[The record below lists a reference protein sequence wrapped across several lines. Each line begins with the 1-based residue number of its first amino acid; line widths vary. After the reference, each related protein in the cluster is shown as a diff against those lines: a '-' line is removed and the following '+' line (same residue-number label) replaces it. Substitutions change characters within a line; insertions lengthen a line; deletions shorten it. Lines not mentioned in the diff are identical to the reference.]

1 MKAFRVV
8 LAIAGV
14 FLAVWVVVPY
24 GSTAPEASSSA
35 ASTLPAALSDQ
46 EFWRLSTSLS
56 EANGFFQSENLVSNE
71 HTFQYVVPTLAA
83 RVRPGGVYLGVAP
96 DQNFTYMLA
105 TQPAIAFIV
114 DIRRGNL
121 LEHLL
126 YKAIIELS
134 TDRADFLSK
143 LFSKKRPAGLG
154 PKSTAVEL
162 FAAFDEVRTSE
173 DLYHQNVAAVNDLLT
188 RKHGFSLS
196 QEDLEQLE
204 SIYFAFFWD
213 GPDLRY
219 SSMSGN
225 SAGMRG
231 FGAGRFPS
239 YEELMMQT
247 DWNGANRTYLST
259 EERFRWLKSFETR
272 NLIVPVVGNFAGTKA
287 LRAVGKYVRDHGG
300 VVTAFYVSN
309 VEQYLFQDG
318 LWDAFAKNVATLP
331 VDASSVFIRSVSTR
345 FGYAG
350 RQLGP
355 DQRGSALD
363 PILQFD
369 RDVAA
374 GKIRSY
380 YDVNARSR

>member
-1 MKAFRVV
+1 MKVARSI
-8 LAIAGV
+8 LAIAAV
-14 FLAVWVVVPY
+14 LATAWMVVPR
-24 GSTAPEASSSA
+24 ASRLA
-35 ASTLPAALSDQ
+35 GETPRLASTLPASLSDQ
-46 EFWRLSTSLS
+46 EFWRLSSSLS

-71 HTFQYVVPTLAA
+71 HTFQYVVPALTQ
-83 RVRPGGVYLGVAP
+83 RIKPGGVYLGVAP

-105 TQPAIAFIV
+105 TQPAMAFIV

-126 YKAIIELS
+126 YKALIELS
-134 TDRADFLSK
+134 ADRADFLSR

-154 PKSTAVEL
+154 AKSTAVEL

-173 DLYHQNVAAVNDLLT
+173 ELYHQNVAAVNDLLV
-188 RKHGFSLS
+188 RKHGFTLS
-196 QEDLEQLE
+196 PEDLEQLE

-219 SSMSGN
+219 SSMSGGGG
-225 SAGMRG
+225 GMRG

-247 DWNGANRTYLST
+247 DWNGVNRTYLST
-259 EERFRWLKSFETR
+259 EERFRWLKTFETK

-287 LRAVGKYVRDHGG
+287 LRSVGKYIRDHGG

-309 VEQYLFQDG
+309 VEQYLFQDS
-318 LWDAFAKNVATLP
+318 LWDAFARNVATLP

-350 RQLGP
+350 SQLGP
-355 DQRGSALD
+355 DQRASALD

-369 RDVAA
+369 RDFAA
-374 GKIRSY
+374 GRIRSY

>member
-1 MKAFRVV
+1 MKVARSVLALAVV
-8 LAIAGV
+8 LATVSI
-14 FLAVWVVVPY
+14 VVPRAWHAP
-24 GSTAPEASSSA
+24 GDTASA
-35 ASTLPAALSDQ
+35 ASTLPASLSDQ

-56 EANGFFQSENLVSNE
+56 EPNGFFQSENLVSNE
-71 HTFQYVVPTLAA
+71 HTFQYVVPALMQ
-83 RVRPGGVYLGVAP
+83 RIKPGGVYLGVAP

-126 YKAIIELS
+126 YKSLIELS
-134 TDRADFLSK
+134 ADRADFLSR
-143 LFSKKRPAGLG
+143 LFSKKRPSGLG

-173 DLYHQNVAAVNDLLT
+173 ELYHQNVAAVNDLLLH
-188 RKHGFSLS
+188 KHGFALS

-219 SSMSGN
+219 SSMSGG
-225 SAGMRG
+225 SVGMRG
-231 FGAGRFPS
+231 FGGGRFPS

-247 DWNGANRTYLST
+247 DWNGVNRTYLAS

-272 NLIVPVVGNFAGTKA
+272 NLIVPVMGNFAGPKA
-287 LRAVGKYVRDHGG
+287 LRAVGKYVRDHGS

-318 LWDAFAKNVATLP
+318 LWDTFAKNVATLP

-350 RQLGP
+350 SQLGP
-355 DQRGSALD
+355 DQRASALD
-363 PILQFD
+363 PIQQFD
-369 RDVAA
+369 KDFAA

>member
-1 MKAFRVV
+1 MKVARLS
-8 LAIAGV
+8 LAIAAV
-14 FLAVWVVVPY
+14 LATAWIVVPRASRL
-24 GSTAPEASSSA
+24 GDEAPL
-35 ASTLPAALSDQ
+35 ASTLPANLSDQ

-56 EANGFFQSENLVSNE
+56 EPNGFFQSENLVSNE
-71 HTFQYVVPTLAA
+71 HTFQYVVPALTQ
-83 RVRPGGVYLGVAP
+83 RIRPGGAYLGVAP
-96 DQNFTYMLA
+96 DQNFTYMIA

-134 TDRADFLSK
+134 ADRADFLSH
-143 LFSKKRPAGLG
+143 LFSKKRPPGLG
-154 PKSTAVEL
+154 PKSTVVEL
-162 FAAFDEVRTSE
+162 FAAYDEVRTSE
-173 DLYHQNVAAVNDLLT
+173 EIYHQNVAAVTELLT
-188 RKHGFSLS
+188 RKHGFALS
-196 QEDLEQLE
+196 QEDLEQIE

-219 SSMSGN
+219 SSMSGGG
-225 SAGMRG
+225 SGMRG

-247 DWNGANRTYLST
+247 DWNGVNRTYLST
-259 EERFRWLKSFETR
+259 EERFRWLKAFETK
-272 NLIVPVVGNFAGTKA
+272 NLIVPVMGNFAGPKA
-287 LRAVGKYVRDHGG
+287 LRAVGRYTRDHGA

-318 LWDAFAKNVATLP
+318 LWDTFAKNVATLP

-350 RQLGP
+350 SQLGP
-355 DQRGSALD
+355 DQRASALD
-363 PILQFD
+363 PILAFD
-369 RDVAA
+369 RDFAA

-380 YDVNARSR
+380 YDVNSRSR